1 MSDKKAVALQYDQQ
15 SAPKVVA
22 SGEGG
27 LAYDIEQAAIEAGI
41 LVHEDRQLAE
51 VLSKLEVGQEVP
63 PALYVVVAEL
73 IAYAYMLEGKF
84 PEQWANIHN
93 KIDFKA

>member
-1 MSDKKAVALQYDQQ
+1 MSDKKAVALQYDQKT
-15 SAPKVVA
+15 APKVIA
-22 SGEGG
+22 SGEGAQ
-27 LAYDIEQAAIEAGI
+27 AYDIEQAALEAGI
-41 LVHEDRQLAE
+41 LVHEDQQLAE

-84 PEQWANIHN
+84 PEQWTNIHN
-93 KIDFKA
+93 KIDFKV